1 MMADYQLSLVESA
14 ELLESMA
21 GKLKPS
27 QMAAFVLFL
36 SATISNG
43 CNVRQKR
50 VLKDLD
56 KLTKEREAQRG

>member
-1 MMADYQLSLVESA
+1 MADYQSSLVESA
-14 ELLESMA
+14 ELLEDMA

-27 QMAAFVLFL
+27 QMATFVLSL
-36 SATISNG
+36 SATISNE

>member
-1 MMADYQLSLVESA
+1 
-14 ELLESMA
+14 MA

-27 QMAAFVLFL
+27 QMAAFVLSL
-36 SATISNG
+36 SATISNE

-56 KLTKEREAQRG
+56 KLTKERRCDVDENAAASLALDAEYS

>member
-1 MMADYQLSLVESA
+1 MADYQASLVESA

-21 GKLKPS
+21 GSLKPT
-27 QMAAFVLFL
+27 QMAAFVLSL
-36 SATISNG
+36 SATISNE

-56 KLTKEREAQRG
+56 KLTREREVRRG